1 MSAVSCGLGINSR
14 TDMGGGGE
22 PQQETHDRSF
32 STHERK
38 TVKPPHRGLA
48 TPGQQA
54 APHYRG
60 GPTSTPHAVQ
70 LPRPPGGSRD
80 GTGISRDEYGGLLTS
95 TQPAAH
101 ARAFYAPPR
110 TPRPAACSENT
121 LGTQATA
128 VWLLHNSRS
137 NASLAFLGEVRS
149 PRSRRGDST
158 RLTQIDPV

>member
-1 MSAVSCGLGINSR
+1 
-14 TDMGGGGE
+14 MGGGGE

-48 TPGQQA
+48 TPGQQE

-80 GTGISRDEYGGLLTS
+80 GTRISRDEYGGLLTS